1 MVFTTVGGLYVTRI
15 SHGFYHCW
23 WTVIHKISQGFYHCW
38 WTVSDKD
45 ITRFLPLLVDCHS
58 QGYHKVFTT
67 VGGLSVTRISQGF
80 YQWLVDCQSQGY
92 HKVFTNGWWT
102 VSHKDITRFL
112 PLLVD
117 CHSQGYHKVF
127 TTVGGLAVTRIS
139 QGFYHCWW
147 TVSHKNISRF
157 ADRWIPSWCGSGR
170 QIEYTLLM
178 RGGCV
183 W

>member
-15 SHGFYHCW
+15 SHDC
-23 WTVIHKISQGFYHCW
+23 YHCW
-38 WTVSDKD
+38 WTVSHKD
-45 ITRFLPLLVDCHS
+45 ITWFLPLLVDCHS

-92 HKVFTNGWWT
+92 HKVFTT
-102 VSHKDITRFL
+102 VD
-112 PLLVD
+112 
-117 CHSQGYHKVF
+117 
-127 TTVGGLAVTRIS
+127 GLAVTRIS

>member
-23 WTVIHKISQGFYHCW
+23 WTVIHKISQVFYHCW
-38 WTVSDKD
+38 WTVSD
-45 ITRFLPLLVDCHS
+45 
-58 QGYHKVFTT
+58 
-67 VGGLSVTRISQGF
+67 
-80 YQWLVDCQSQGY
+80 
-92 HKVFTNGWWT
+92 
-102 VSHKDITRFL
+102 KDITRFL